1 MWVLGLTG
9 SIGMGKSTAS
19 TMLRRLGVPM
29 HDADASVH
37 RLTGKG
43 GAAVPLIDAA
53 FPGVVKDGAVDRQAL
68 GQAVFGDPAALK
80 RLERILHPLVG
91 GLRDRFL
98 ARARRERRRIVGLD
112 VPLLLETGGERYCD
126 VVVVISAPPFLQRA
140 RVLARPGMTE
150 EKLAGILARQMPDH
164 RKRRRADVVVPSG
177 LGRAVTYR
185 ALARL
190 VRDVS
195 KGQFRRRPKGPFKTR
210 KMPHGRA

>member
-19 TMLRRLGVPM
+19 AMLRRLGVPM

-37 RLTGKG
+37 TLTGKG
-43 GAAVPLIDAA
+43 GAAVPLIEAA
-53 FPGVVKDGAVDRQAL
+53 FPGTVKEGAVDRQAL

-98 ARARRERRRIVGLD
+98 ARSRREGRRIVGLD
-112 VPLLLETGGERYCD
+112 VPLLLETGGERNCD
-126 VVVVISAPPFLQRA
+126 VVVVVSAPAFLQRA

-150 EKLAGILARQMPDH
+150 EKLTGILSRQMPDAE
-164 RKRRRADVVVPSG
+164 KRRRADVVVPSG
-177 LGRAVTYR
+177 LGRAETYR
-185 ALARL
+185 VLSRL
-190 VRDVS
+190 VADLNR
-195 KGQFRRRPKGPFKTR
+195 GRFRRRPKSPLTTR
-210 KMPHGRA
+210 KKPHGRA